1 MVDIWLE
8 KLTFE
13 SQIRFVK
20 HFTKL
25 LTTNNISVVVEN
37 YFLPSVAGFVQMI
50 WIPPAY
56 LAIFIACYQICSSI
70 WTIALYHCP
79 QMIRDTDEL
88 ISLMLINSTWE
99 TTSYKQEATAAS
111 GHKLWFSK
119 SMSTHCSSSCSS
131 SLSWSVCWWWCARLA
146 QVPVQVSSG
155 GQETGGHGVR
165 QLRPP
170 HTPLSHSAQ
179 SVKDFPINCAQRSG
193 EIKIILRRDFC
204 VISDN
209 NLENISWKLLTTV
222 TLLMICSEGRGAR
235 YPMISVI
242 QWLTTWLWWS
252 LRRCNTGCLLLGTTD
267 MNHLQQVRYYLRSF

>member
-25 LTTNNISVVVEN
+25 RTTNNISVVARN
-37 YFLPSVAGFVQMI
+37 YFLTSVAGFVQMI

-88 ISLMLINSTWE
+88 ISLMLINSTWG

-119 SMSTHCSSSCSS
+119 SISTHCSSSCSS

-193 EIKIILRRDFC
+193 EIKIILTERFLRD
-204 VISDN
+204 I
-209 NLENISWKLLTTV
+209 
-222 TLLMICSEGRGAR
+222 R
-235 YPMISVI
+235 
-242 QWLTTWLWWS
+242 
-252 LRRCNTGCLLLGTTD
+252 
-267 MNHLQQVRYYLRSF
+267 